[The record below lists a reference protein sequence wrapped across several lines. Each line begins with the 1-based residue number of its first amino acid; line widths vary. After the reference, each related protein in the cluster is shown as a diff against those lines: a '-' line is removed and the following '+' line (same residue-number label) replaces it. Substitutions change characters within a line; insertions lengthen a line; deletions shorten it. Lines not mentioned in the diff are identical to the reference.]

1 MMMDGQKIGLGL
13 IVFSLLF
20 LGGCSNWL
28 KPQPV
33 SPVLQPFV
41 TKAPP
46 AETTTIPES
55 LTLGV
60 AWLKPSD
67 DAKALP
73 ERATRHLFDQIRE
86 HFSEP
91 GIALRVSSVDTVTS
105 VDLATL
111 RQLGHQHGVT
121 HMLVVAP
128 TVQEIVVYEKF
139 SASRPG
145 PWLGTRTESQVYLEA
160 VAIELETGLPIFE
173 AQGAGQAA
181 LEVLEYGAF
190 KPFPRLFRGI
200 WAPGYGGIYYPEGAT
215 EDFPPGEVRV
225 LASNYAFARLLWK
238 LDLVKTSKPS

>member
-1 MMMDGQKIGLGL
+1 MIMEGQKIGLGF
-13 IVFSLLF
+13 IAFSLLF
-20 LGGCSNWL
+20 LGGCSSWL
-28 KPQPV
+28 TPQPV

-41 TKAPP
+41 AKALP
-46 AETTTIPES
+46 AATTTIPES
-55 LTLGV
+55 LTLRV

-73 ERATRHLFDQIRE
+73 ERATRHLLDQIRE
-86 HFSEP
+86 HFSKP
-91 GIALRVSSVDTVTS
+91 GISLRVSSVDTVTS

-111 RQLGHQHGVT
+111 RQLGQQHGVT

-128 TVQEIVVYEKF
+128 TVQEIEVPEKF
-139 SASRPG
+139 SAPRG
-145 PWLGTRTESQVYLEA
+145 NWLGTRTESQVYLEA

-200 WAPGYGGIYYPEGAT
+200 YAPGYGPIYYPEGAT

-225 LASNYAFARLLWK
+225 LASNYALAGLLWK
-238 LDLVKTSKPS
+238 LDLVKTSNPS

>member
-1 MMMDGQKIGLGL
+1 MIMEGQKIGLGF
-13 IVFSLLF
+13 IVSSLLF
-20 LGGCSNWL
+20 LGGCSSWL
-28 KPQPV
+28 TPQPV

-41 TKAPP
+41 AKAPP

-67 DAKALP
+67 DAKTLP
-73 ERATRHLFDQIRE
+73 ERATRHLLDQIRE

-91 GIALRVSSVDTVTS
+91 GLSLRVSSVDTVTS

-128 TVQEIVVYEKF
+128 TVQEIEVPEKF
-139 SASRPG
+139 GIPRSG
-145 PWLGTRTESQVYLEA
+145 FWLGTRTESQVFLEA

-173 AQGAGQAA
+173 AQGTGQAA

-190 KPFPRLFRGI
+190 KPYPRIFRGI
-200 WAPGYGGIYYPEGAT
+200 TPPGYGPIYYPEGAT

-225 LASNYAFARLLWK
+225 VASNDALAGLLWK
-238 LDLVKTSKPS
+238 LDLVKTSNPS